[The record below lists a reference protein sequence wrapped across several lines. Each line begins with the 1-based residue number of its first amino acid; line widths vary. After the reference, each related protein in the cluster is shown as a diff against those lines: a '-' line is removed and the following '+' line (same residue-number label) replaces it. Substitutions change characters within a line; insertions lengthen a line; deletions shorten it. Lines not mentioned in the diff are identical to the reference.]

1 MRKVLAPTDF
11 SEDAMNAIRYSLELF
26 KYERSEFIIMH
37 AYADEVYANS
47 EKMSRVQFEDFKNSI
62 KDQSDIALN
71 EVLNK
76 IRQISP
82 NPRHKYIMKSSF
94 GSLVDEANDIVDKE
108 SIDIV
113 VMGTKGKTGNKK
125 LTYGSN
131 TLQVIKYV
139 KCPVLAI
146 PSEYR
151 EYDPENIL
159 FATDYLLPFQRRE
172 IKLLSSIAKNFVAKI
187 KFLYVSKSKK
197 LSFKQED
204 NKSFLECY
212 LIDTKTSYHTKQG
225 KDIFKVINE
234 AIEEFNI
241 DILVMIN
248 TRHSYLENVLHTST
262 IQKIGLDI
270 KIPFL
275 VFQNLPRY

>member
-11 SEDAMNAIRYSLELF
+11 SEGAMNAIRYSLELF

-47 EKMSRVQFEDFKNSI
+47 DKMSRDQFEDNKNSI
-62 KDQSDIALN
+62 KTRSDSLLN
-71 EVLNK
+71 EVLDK
-76 IRQISP
+76 IHQLSP
-82 NPRHKYIMKSSF
+82 NPRHKYVIQSTF

-108 SIDIV
+108 SIDVV
-113 VMGTKGKTGNKK
+113 VMGTQGKTGDKN

-139 KCPVLAI
+139 KCPVLAV
-146 PSEYR
+146 PSEYK

-172 IKLLSSIAKNFVAKI
+172 IKLLSSIAKNFVSNI

-197 LSFKQED
+197 LSYKQED

-225 KDIFKVINE
+225 KDIIKVINE
-234 AIEEFNI
+234 AIDAYNI
-241 DILVMIN
+241 DMLVMIN

>member
-11 SEDAMNAIRYSLELF
+11 SKDAMNAIRYVLELF

-37 AYADEVYANS
+37 AYADEVYATS
-47 EKMSRVQFEDFKNSI
+47 DKMSRKQLEDNKNAI
-62 KDQSDIALN
+62 KTRSDNLLK
-71 EVLNK
+71 EVLDEMH
-76 IRQISP
+76 RISP
-82 NPRHKYIMKSSF
+82 NPRHKYVIQSSF

-108 SIDIV
+108 SIDVV
-113 VMGTKGKTGNKK
+113 VMGTKGKTGDKN

-139 KCPVLAI
+139 KCPVLAV
-146 PSEYR
+146 PSEYKD
-151 EYDPENIL
+151 YNPENIL

-172 IKLLSSIAKNFVAKI
+172 IKLLSSIAKNFVSKI

-197 LSFKQED
+197 LSYKQED

-212 LIDTKTSYHTKQG
+212 LIDTKTSYHTKKG
-225 KDIFKVINE
+225 KDIIKVINE
-234 AIEEFNI
+234 AIDEYNI
-241 DILVMIN
+241 DMLVMIN